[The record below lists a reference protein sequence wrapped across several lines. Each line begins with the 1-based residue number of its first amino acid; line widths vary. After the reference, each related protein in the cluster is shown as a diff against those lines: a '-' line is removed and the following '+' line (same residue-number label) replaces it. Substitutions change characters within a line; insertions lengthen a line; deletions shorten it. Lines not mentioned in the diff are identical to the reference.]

1 MALPGQVRCH
11 PLLLAS
17 VSVAFLFLLAGCRGT
32 PVPQPA
38 AQTHIQQLA
47 GLYIYYATK
56 HNDLGPASVDEL
68 RTWSNAL
75 PAAEKAK
82 FGDLDNLFTSPR
94 DHLPYKIV
102 PKVSL
107 KAQLVTG
114 KTPIGA
120 GQARP
125 SMVTPKVIVYEST
138 SGDGKRWVALSVGR
152 AAKLV
157 TEEEFNQLLAKATKS

>member
-1 MALPGQVRCH
+1 MALLGQVHCSFLA
-11 PLLLAS
+11 PLS
-17 VSVAFLFLLAGCRGT
+17 VISLVLVSGCGGT

-38 AQTHIQQLA
+38 GQTHIQELA
-47 GLYIYYATK
+47 GLYVYYAKK

-68 RTWSNAL
+68 RTWGNGL
-75 PAAEKAK
+75 PATEKQN
-82 FGDLDNLFTSPR
+82 FGEIDKLFISPR
-94 DHLPYKIV
+94 DHQPYKIV

-114 KTPIGA
+114 KTPVGG

-125 SMVTPKVIVYEST
+125 SMVTPKVIVYES
-138 SGDGKRWVALSVGR
+138 SSDGGKRWVALSVGR

-157 TEEEFNQLLAKATKS
+157 TEEEFTQLLAKATKG